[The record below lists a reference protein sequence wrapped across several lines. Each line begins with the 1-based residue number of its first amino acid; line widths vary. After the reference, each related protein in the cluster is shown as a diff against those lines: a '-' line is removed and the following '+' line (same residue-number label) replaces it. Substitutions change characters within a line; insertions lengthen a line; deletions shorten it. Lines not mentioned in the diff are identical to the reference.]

1 MRRSFEVQ
9 ADYLGET
16 SSEPNLYEYGFQ
28 TTRIDRALKVY
39 VSLAYYG
46 EGRFLDIIDRNI
58 QLAQD
63 FAEQIRQSTDF
74 QCALE
79 PDLSI
84 VVFRYVP
91 QRYRDVLYMPVDS
104 TPGQVDSALDALN
117 ARVERSLASTA
128 TILVSSTRLFGRF
141 WLRFVQFLKACS
153 EGVLHLRDEVIK
165 WAEPPKIEEQ
175 QGNIQRYQGDLRD
188 QECWKWPSF
197 SQWCGG
203 NRPQGLQSDPLVREV
218 AASGWSTPHQAINAL
233 CEMNIT
239 FGSPYQQ
246 EIFLSIPVYVFIEN
260 MTVSTVDNSVRA
272 TYLRHSAI
280 PGLNLLAFLKERD
293 HNSIEVPLRRVPL
306 TVEQTGSEED
316 IGIFSCWGEIETANR
331 ELLIELKAAHAVLGD
346 VESVQDP
353 LWRLI
358 PEAERNVLLAALKR
372 FCPQSRLQ
380 NILVKAYEHNPKR
393 LKTSSA
399 FELHIAW
406 LLGLCGLSTIV
417 LGEYEQLLA
426 EQTGVQRAS
435 VDILASKTKNSV
447 LLVGACTITTP
458 KEEDF
463 MNLAHAC
470 EILRRE
476 VFQDTSIRV
485 FPVLFTGALGQ
496 SSYKQAGDEF
506 TYVPI
511 VDADR
516 IGIVLELLEFGMERF
531 FFEFLGNPL
540 LCELRSPKD
549 LS

>member
-1 MRRSFEVQ
+1 MDFEMSARLTVAQLVEALGVSYQTIDIRLGAMREKDVWINGITVLRLSRRSVNDVRKHH
-9 ADYLGET
+9 A
-16 SSEPNLYEYGFQ
+16 NLLERYGHVKTEHF
-28 TTRIDRALKVY
+28 
-39 VSLAYYG
+39 
-46 EGRFLDIIDRNI
+46 
-58 QLAQD
+58 
-63 FAEQIRQSTDF
+63 
-74 QCALE
+74 
-79 PDLSI
+79 
-84 VVFRYVP
+84 
-91 QRYRDVLYMPVDS
+91 
-104 TPGQVDSALDALN
+104 
-117 ARVERSLASTA
+117 RVELLALPFSE
-128 TILVSSTRLFGRF
+128 
-141 WLRFVQFLKACS
+141 WVQFLKACS

-203 NRPQGLQSDPLVREV
+203 NRPQGLQSDTLVREV

-280 PGLNLLAFLKERD
+280 PGLNLLSFLKERD

-306 TVEQTGSEED
+306 AVEQTGSEED
-316 IGIFSCWGEIETANR
+316 IGIFSCRGEIETVNR
-331 ELLIELKAAHAVLGD
+331 ELLIELKATHAVLGD

-372 FCPQSRLQ
+372 FCPQAALQ
-380 NILVKAYEHNPKR
+380 NLLVKAYEHNPKR

-435 VDILASKTKNSV
+435 VDILASNTRNNV
-447 LLVGACTITTP
+447 LVVGACTITTP

-485 FPVLFTGALGQ
+485 LPVLFTGALGQ
-496 SSYKQAGDEF
+496 PSYKQVGDELS
-506 TYVPI
+506 YVPI

-516 IGIVLELLEFGMERF
+516 IGIVLELLEFGMERLF
-531 FFEFLGNPL
+531 FDFLSNPW

-549 LS
+549 LP